1 VQAVAVSCPEP
12 VTVGDWRAPLFGRC
26 VNGLMAI
33 VCAACFATLFV
44 TGIALTAAGSP
55 AWLLASI
62 AVAPVVYL
70 LCRIAINVWRAR
82 LTITTAEVVVAG
94 ATRTHRVP
102 LEQIDRFEPRVVH
115 SGVGGNGTPMIVL
128 RRHTADPIGVYALSR
143 QGFVWNF
150 KKIVRSLEP
159 QASELN
165 EILARARSS
174 GTSPSGAVP
183 NAGARGAQ
191 GIR

>member
-1 VQAVAVSCPEP
+1 MQTVPVSRPEAA
-12 VTVGDWRAPLFGRC
+12 TVGEWRAPRLGRC
-26 VNGLMAI
+26 VNSLSAI
-33 VCAACFATLFV
+33 IAAACFATLFV
-44 TGIALTAAGSP
+44 TGIALTVAGSP

-62 AVAPVVYL
+62 AVAPVVYI
-70 LCRIAINVWRAR
+70 LCRIAINVWRAH
-82 LTITTAEVVVAG
+82 LTITTTEVVVAG

-115 SGVGGNGTPMIVL
+115 AGIGGNGTPMIVL
-128 RRHTADPIGVYALSR
+128 LRHTSDPLGVCALSR
-143 QGFVWNF
+143 QGFVWNL

-174 GTSPSGAVP
+174 A
-183 NAGARGAQ
+183 
-191 GIR
+191 